1 MGAAE
6 KIRIVLIRRNM
17 KIKEL
22 AESLG
27 YKQSNFSNKLRED
40 NFSEKE
46 LRRIAEVLNCS
57 YNSVFTFNDTG
68 EQI

>member
-1 MGAAE
+1 MGASE
-6 KIRIVLIRRNM
+6 KIRIILIKRNM

-46 LRRIAEVLNCS
+46 LLRIAEVLNCNYDS
-57 YNSVFTFNDTG
+57 AFTMKDTG
-68 EQI
+68 EKI